1 MIDEIVVADLRVWP
15 VNLGEHVGSPLQKC
29 KITKMITKET
39 EEKILNLKERFPKVK
54 TAILP
59 AFHLLYKDVGYLEDE
74 GMQKISE
81 LLGIPILEIYEA
93 ASFYTFFPV
102 EKIGKYWIR
111 VCDNLSCSLLGA
123 EKLIEYLEEKLK
135 IKVNQTTPDGLFTLS
150 TVECLGSC
158 GTAPVMMI
166 NEYYHEN
173 LTKEKIDKLLEEF
186 SSSTDPNSGK

>member
-1 MIDEIVVADLRVWP
+1 MI
-15 VNLGEHVGSPLQKC
+15 K
-29 KITKMITKET
+29 KET
-39 EEKILNLKERFPKVK
+39 EEKIINLKGKYPKVK

-59 AFHLLYKDVGYLEDE
+59 AFHILYKDVGYLKDE
-74 GMQKISE
+74 GMHKISE
-81 LLGIPILEIYEA
+81 LLGIPILEIYEV
-93 ASFYTFFPV
+93 ASFYTFFPR

-123 EKLIEYLEEKLK
+123 EELIKYLEEKLK

-166 NEYYHEN
+166 NEDYHEN
-173 LTKEKIDKLLEEF
+173 LTKEKIDKLLEGF
-186 SSSTDPNSGK
+186 SSPTGPNSEE